1 MNNTLEWA
9 FRERKEVLRQIPR
22 EFQYLCQVEEDEPDK
37 SEKEQPER
45 FKKAKVKQQ
54 ITQDIVVSWKLWK
67 KRKSFKKEVVL
78 LNDMRGQIK

>member
-37 SEKEQPER
+37 SEKE
-45 FKKAKVKQQ
+45 
-54 ITQDIVVSWKLWK
+54 
-67 KRKSFKKEVVL
+67 
-78 LNDMRGQIK
+78 